1 MVAPGPNITAT
12 KDSDASTL
20 SPSFLLPVLL
30 ALFFNHRLH
39 LSRPRF
45 VTVTKEYAFY
55 DCASLVRITIPDRLT
70 RIEGWAFC
78 GCDSLISIR
87 LSVNLVSIGDAFRGC
102 KSLEAVFLPPTVTYI
117 GDDAF
122 INCKSLRFCILPE
135 SVVHV
140 SHSVFYGCDRLS
152 TTDRNK
158 LSRVCYSASVN
169 PKTIQECIHTHGIER
184 ATEVNGQQMMTYAF
198 YCKFKNYVL
207 LLHARS
213 SSSFILLRL

>member
-152 TTDRNK
+152 TTVRNN
-158 LSRVCYSASVN
+158 LSKVCYSTSVTPQTVQN
-169 PKTIQECIHTHGIER
+169 ALLPTELNLPPRLTI
-184 ATEVNGQQMMTYAF
+184 N
-198 YCKFKNYVL
+198 K
-207 LLHARS
+207 
-213 SSSFILLRL
+213 

>member
-1 MVAPGPNITAT
+1 MMISTENIPDFTSTVYIYYGIDHEEAPKDTTKAIIHPSVHTIQDSAFSQCRFLVRVTIT
-12 KDSDASTL
+12 D
-20 SPSFLLPVLL
+20 
-30 ALFFNHRLH
+30 
-39 LSRPRF
+39 
-45 VTVTKEYAFY
+45 TVTDSEGYAFN
-55 DCASLVRITIPDRLT
+55 
-70 RIEGWAFC
+70 E
-78 GCDSLISIR
+78 CDSLRFIR
-87 LSVNLVSIGDAFRGC
+87 LPRTLEYIGNLAFMHC
-102 KSLEAVFLPPTVTYI
+102 KSMEAVFLPPTVTSI
-117 GDDAF
+117 DDEAF
-122 INCKSLRFCILPE
+122 CYCTSLRFCIMGKI
-135 SVVHV
+135 VHLGND
-140 SHSVFYGCDRLS
+140 VFYGCDRLS